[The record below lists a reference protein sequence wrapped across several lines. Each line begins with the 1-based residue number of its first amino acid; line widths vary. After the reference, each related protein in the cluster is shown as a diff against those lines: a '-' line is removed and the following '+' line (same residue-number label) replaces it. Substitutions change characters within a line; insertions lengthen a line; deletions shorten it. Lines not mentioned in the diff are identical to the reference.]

1 MPRVFHR
8 IISFEIEGEIYDLE
22 TKPEDIIRNYEW
34 RFKGYDDSHGENK
47 CFVEAHHK
55 DHRGRIT
62 KLTKLPKIL
71 KTRVPDTESF
81 VI

>member
-1 MPRVFHR
+1 MPRIFHR
-8 IISFEIEGEIYDLE
+8 IISFEVEGEIYDLE

-34 RFKGYDDSHGENK
+34 RFKGYDDNHGENK

-55 DHRGRIT
+55 DHRGRIV

-81 VI
+81 II